1 MKQSYTRPELNVLC
15 IVDTDLIRTSA
26 EVDTLAEHDNLG
38 AWKNSWNTEVTQ

>member
-26 EVDTLAEHDNLG
+26 EVDTFAKHDNFG
-38 AWKNSWNTEVTQ
+38 GWRDGWNSEVTP